1 VRRYWPLLLVL
12 ASLWGSSYLFIKV
25 GVEGGLPP
33 AVLMCGRTLLAGS
46 LLFAYLAAT
55 IGARRALGDLR
66 ASWRQCAVLGVVSN
80 AVPFWLIAWGEQYV
94 DSGVAAIAQATVPL
108 FTIVLGLRFLPHEP
122 LTRARTLGLGLGL
135 VGVGVLTGLHPGG
148 GWLAVAGTLAVV
160 LSSLS
165 YGVGAVVGQRSIS
178 GTSGPVLATGAVL
191 AGALVL
197 APFAALDLPDRTP
210 DADALLSLVA
220 LAVVGTALA
229 QLLYYRLLR
238 LYGSRRASLVTYLM
252 PGFALV
258 YGAILLDEPL
268 TVGALVGLAL
278 ILAGV
283 ALGSGGTVARAARA
297 VGAPARCR

>member
-1 VRRYWPLLLVL
+1 VRRYWPLLVVL

-25 GVEGGLPP
+25 GVEGGLSPS
-33 AVLMCGRTLLAGS
+33 ALMCGRTLLAGS

-55 IGARRALGDLR
+55 LGGRRALSELR
-66 ASWRQCAVLGVVSN
+66 AAWRQCAVLGVVSN

-122 LTRARTLGLGLGL
+122 LTRTRWLGLALGL

-165 YGVGAVVGQRSIS
+165 YGIGGVVGQRSIS

-191 AGALVL
+191 AGALFL
-197 APFAALDLPDRTP
+197 APFAALDFPERVPDG
-210 DADALLSLVA
+210 DALLSLVA
-220 LAVVGTALA
+220 LAVLGTALA
-229 QLLYYRLLR
+229 QLLFYRLVR
-238 LYGSRRASLVTYLM
+238 FYGTRRASLVTYLM
-252 PGFALV
+252 PGFALL
-258 YGAILLDEPL
+258 YGAVLLDEPL
-268 TVGALVGLAL
+268 TVAALAGLAL

-283 ALGSGGTVARAARA
+283 ALGSGAAEARAARA
-297 VGAPARCR
+297 AGAPARCR

>member
-1 VRRYWPLLLVL
+1 MRRYWPLLLVL

-55 IGARRALGDLR
+55 IGVRRALSELR
-66 ASWRQCAVLGVVSN
+66 ASWRQCAVLGVISN

-122 LTRARTLGLGLGL
+122 LTSTRVVGLGLGL

-148 GWLAVAGTLAVV
+148 GWPAVAGTLAVV

-165 YGVGAVVGQRSIS
+165 YGAGAVVGQRSIS

-197 APFAALDLPDRTP
+197 APFAALDLPDRRP
-210 DADALLSLVA
+210 DGDALLSLVA
-220 LAVVGTALA
+220 LAVLGTALA
-229 QLLYYRLLR
+229 QLLYYRALR
-238 LYGSRRASLVTYLM
+238 LYGGRRASLVTYLM
-252 PGFALV
+252 PGFALA
-258 YGAILLDEPL
+258 YGALLLDEPL
-268 TVGALVGLAL
+268 TAAALAGLAL

-283 ALGSGGTVARAARA
+283 ALGSGGTEAKTAPAS
-297 VGAPARCR
+297 GAPARCR